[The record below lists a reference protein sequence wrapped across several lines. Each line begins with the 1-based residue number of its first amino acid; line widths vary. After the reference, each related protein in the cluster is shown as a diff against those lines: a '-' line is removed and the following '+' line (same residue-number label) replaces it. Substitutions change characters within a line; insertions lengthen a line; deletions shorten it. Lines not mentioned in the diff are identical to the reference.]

1 MKKITTKGAAMT
13 EALAVVGLTKRYP
26 EFLLDDVSITI
37 PTGYVMG
44 FVGPNGAGK
53 TTTLKAIL
61 GIVKPDAG
69 AVRLFG
75 GPAGAAANQRVGVV
89 MDNPYYPDGWTAR
102 DVGEMAGLFHQRWS
116 APGFARRLDQFG
128 ISATKKIS
136 ELSRG
141 MRVKLQLAVAL
152 SHGADLLV
160 LDEPTSG
167 LDPVARDEL
176 RNLLH
181 DFVADKTHTVLFST
195 HITQD
200 LERTADYITLLFDGR
215 TVFSGELEALS
226 NSYVRVSGDVDR
238 LRPAD
243 RADFIVYRA
252 RGGVFEGM
260 VPADRAAALPPDWL
274 TEAVSIDE
282 IVVYLSQSKEPS
294 HV

>member
-1 MKKITTKGAAMT
+1 MT

-26 EFLLDDVSITI
+26 EFLLDGVNITI

-69 AVRLFG
+69 VVRLFG
-75 GPAGAAANQRVGVV
+75 GPAGAAAVNQRVGVV
-89 MDNPYYPDGWTAR
+89 MDNPYYPEGWTAR
-102 DVGEMAGLFHQRWS
+102 DVGEMAGLFYERWS
-116 APGFARRLDQFG
+116 APGFARQLDQFG

-176 RNLLH
+176 RNMLH
-181 DFVADKTHTVLFST
+181 DFVADEAHTVLFST

-215 TVFSGELEALS
+215 VVFSGELEALS
-226 NSYVRVSGDVDR
+226 NSYLRVSGDVDR
-238 LRPAD
+238 LTPAD
-243 RADFIVYRA
+243 RADIIGYRA

-260 VPADRAAALPPDWL
+260 VPADKAAALPPDLL
-274 TEAVSIDE
+274 TEAVTIDE
-282 IVVYLSQSKEPS
+282 IVVYLSQAKEPS